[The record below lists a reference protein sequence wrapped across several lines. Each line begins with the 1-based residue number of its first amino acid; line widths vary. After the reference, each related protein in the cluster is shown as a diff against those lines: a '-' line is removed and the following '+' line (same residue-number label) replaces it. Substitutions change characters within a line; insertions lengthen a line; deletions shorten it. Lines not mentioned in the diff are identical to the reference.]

1 MSDSQPSRRS
11 YLIIVIALLLA
22 VGLFVA
28 LRSTTHEAVD
38 IRTSP
43 VTHENL
49 VSQVSTNGK
58 VEPIQQ
64 FQAHAPASGVVQ
76 QVLVT
81 VGQKV
86 KAGQLL
92 IRMED
97 SDTLARLATARSSV
111 STAAAASND
120 LNSGGTTTER
130 ISNAGELSRAQI
142 ELQQA
147 TQSLAALKQ
156 LQTKGAASAAEVQS
170 AQSRADTAR
179 AALDT
184 ARTRSTTRA
193 STPDSDRARDQLA
206 DARASLSAAQSAYQ
220 HVNIRAPFA
229 GTVYSVPVSDYDF
242 VPGGEDLLDVAD
254 LTRMHVLAYFDE
266 PEIGKLAA
274 GQPVRIV
281 WDAKPGRTWHGHIEV
296 APTTVITYGT
306 RNVGECLITVD
317 DADGELLPN
326 TNVTVTVTYSQR
338 FNVLGVPRE
347 ALHTE
352 GATNYVYKVVNHRLQ
367 RTNVGVGAL
376 NLTRVEITS
385 GITEQDVIALNP
397 ANSNRDLTN
406 GLVVRAVE

>member
-1 MSDSQPSRRS
+1 MSERQPSRRP
-11 YLIIVIALLLA
+11 YLTIAVVLLLA
-22 VGLFVA
+22 IGVVLA
-28 LRSTTHEAVD
+28 LRSTTHEALEV
-38 IRTSP
+38 RASP
-43 VTHENL
+43 VTRENL
-49 VSQVSTNGK
+49 ISQVATNGK

-64 FQAHAPASGVVQ
+64 FQAHAPAPGVVQ

-81 VGQKV
+81 VGEKV
-86 KAGQLL
+86 KAGQMLV
-92 IRMED
+92 RMDD
-97 SDTLARLATARSSV
+97 SDTLARLATAQSSV
-111 STAAAASND
+111 STAAAVSND
-120 LNSGGTTTER
+120 LKSGGSTTER
-130 ISNAGELSRAQI
+130 ISNAGDLSHAQI

-147 TQSLAALKQ
+147 TQSLTALKQ
-156 LQTKGAASAAEVQS
+156 LQSKGASSAAEVQS
-170 AQSRADTAR
+170 AQSRVDSAQ
-179 AALDT
+179 AALTT
-184 ARTRSTTRA
+184 AHTRSTTPA
-193 STPDSDRARDQLA
+193 SSPDSARARDQLA
-206 DARASLSAAQSAYQ
+206 DARAGLSAAENAYQ
-220 HVNIRAPFA
+220 RVNIRAPFA

-266 PEIGKLAA
+266 PDIGKLAA

-317 DADGELLPN
+317 DANGELLPN

-338 FNVLGVPRE
+338 FNVLSIPRE

-352 GATNYVYKVVNHRLQ
+352 GTANYVFKLVNGHLQ

-385 GITEQDVIALNP
+385 GLSERDVVALNA
-397 ANSNRDLTN
+397 ANTNRDLAS
-406 GLVVRAVE
+406 GLAVRAVE

>member
-1 MSDSQPSRRS
+1 MAGA
-11 YLIIVIALLLA
+11 AL
-22 VGLFVA
+22 A
-28 LRSTTHEAVD
+28 LHSTMHDTAD

-58 VEPIQQ
+58 VEPIEQ
-64 FQAHAPASGVVQ
+64 FQAHAPAPGVVE

-81 VGQKV
+81 MGQRV

-92 IRMED
+92 VRMDD
-97 SDTLARLATARSSV
+97 SETLARLASARSSV
-111 STAAAASND
+111 SAAEAVSND
-120 LNSGGTTTER
+120 LQHGGSQSER
-130 ISNAGELSRAQI
+130 ISNSGEQSRAQI
-142 ELQQA
+142 QFQQA
-147 TQSLAALKQ
+147 TQDLVALKQ
-156 LQTKGAASAAEVQS
+156 LQGKGAASAAEIAAAQQRLDS
-170 AQSRADTAR
+170 AKG
-179 AALDT
+179 ALDT
-184 ARTRSTTRA
+184 ARARL
-193 STPDSDRARDQLA
+193 STPASAPDSARSRDQLA
-206 DARASLSAAQSAYQ
+206 DAKAGLSAAQSAYEK
-220 HVNIRAPFA
+220 VNIRAPFA

-274 GQPVRIV
+274 GQPVRII
-281 WDAKPGRTWHGHIEV
+281 WDAKPDRVWHGHIEV

-317 DADGELLPN
+317 DANGELLPN

-338 FNVLGVPRE
+338 FNVLSVPRE

-352 GATNYVYKVVNHRLQ
+352 GSINFVYRVVNNRLQ
-367 RTNVGVGAL
+367 KVNVGVGAL

-385 GITEQDVIALNP
+385 GLSEKDVVALNP
-397 ANSNRDLTN
+397 VNSNRDLNN
-406 GLVVRAVE
+406 GLAVHAVE